1 MVLISDVRCNQMI
14 LSWEENSYYTGP
26 LWYSSSID
34 EACSVLDAGPENNL
48 CNYNISHE
56 PGKCLKQSAAKRC
69 NERER
74 GDQIKLLC
82 AGGAQMQA
90 PADWSQLS
98 SDLLCSRNFSLPPPA
113 SHGSYHRG
121 FRKNVRNLCPDR
133 DNVVQNFNDHCLIHK
148 YGFQLL
154 KNSKNYIFLSLE

>member
-1 MVLISDVRCNQMI
+1 MYSKESLKTKLCRLDQLLSWQHAMTYNSCFWSQSCQNPGSLLRPGHHQVDTQPTAAFIANTLAWPSLLQASEAFIKSELICNSFLNGAHLSDVRCNQMI
-14 LSWEENSYYTGP
+14 LSREENSYYTGP

-74 GDQIKLLC
+74 E
-82 AGGAQMQA
+82 GG
-90 PADWSQLS
+90 
-98 SDLLCSRNFSLPPPA
+98 
-113 SHGSYHRG
+113 
-121 FRKNVRNLCPDR
+121 PD
-133 DNVVQNFNDHCLIHK
+133 
-148 YGFQLL
+148 
-154 KNSKNYIFLSLE
+154 